1 MDSNNWRDERNG
13 AFLLRRLSRV
23 EGDKAKAELFAKL
36 AEESEAQAKLM
47 VGGTEPAFSPSLRA
61 RIVAGLTGWFGV
73 KAMRPALAAMK
84 VRGLS
89 VYNGAIVSAAHPT
102 PAEPS
107 KLESHHRS
115 AGGGS
120 LRAAV
125 FGVNDGLVSNTCL
138 ILGVAGAAES
148 TGFILTSGIAGLL
161 AGAFAM
167 AAGEFISVR
176 SQREMFEHQISL
188 ERSEIENHPEAEAE
202 ELALIYAARGVPLD
216 DARKISTAL
225 VKNKEEAL
233 NTLAREELGL
243 NPEDLGSPLGAAFWS
258 FVSFAFGAVL
268 PLAPFALHLANA
280 LYVAVAVAGVALFV
294 IGGALSLFSGR
305 NAIMGGLRM
314 VLIGAIAAAATY
326 SIGKLFGVGVA

>member
-1 MDSNNWRDERNG
+1 MNISNWRDERNG
-13 AFLLRRLSRV
+13 AFLLRAIAAV
-23 EGDKAKAELFAKL
+23 EPDKAKAELFAKL
-36 AEESEAQAKLM
+36 AAESEAQAKLM
-47 VGGTEPAFSPSLRA
+47 VKSKEPAFTPSTRA
-61 RIVAGLTGWFGV
+61 RIVASLTRTFGV
-73 KAMRPALAAMK
+73 KAMKPALAAMK

-89 VYNGAIVSAAHPT
+89 VYNGAVVSAAHPM
-102 PAEPS
+102 PREPG

-138 ILGVAGAAES
+138 ILGVAGAAENS
-148 TGFILTSGIAGLL
+148 GLILTSGFAGLL

-188 ERSEIENHPEAEAE
+188 ERAEIENYPEAEAE
-202 ELALIYAARGVPLD
+202 ELALIYAARGVPLE
-216 DARKISTAL
+216 DARKITKAL

-243 NPEDLGSPLGAAFWS
+243 NPEDLGSPFGAAFWS
-258 FVSFAFGAVL
+258 FVSFAFGAAL
-268 PLAPFALHLANA
+268 PLAPFILHLNNA
-280 LYVAVAVAGVALFV
+280 LYVAVGIAAVALFV
-294 IGGALSLFSGR
+294 IGAALSLFSGR
-305 NAIMGGLRM
+305 NAFFGGARM
-314 VLIGAIAAAATY
+314 VLIGAIAASATY